1 MKEILETD
9 ITIVKINCDTE
20 DNFNSIWQKIFRE
33 IVITFKTKGMG
44 FNSEDSSKNISL
56 NEFLENG
63 KDIHPED
70 IRYFLEIYPGVLV
83 IIIDEI
89 DRIKDSRT
97 TTLMADTIKT
107 LSDHSLSSTLVLIGV
122 SDSVEGL
129 IQEHLSIERALVQ
142 VRMPRMSPKELSEIL
157 DKGYSELNLTI
168 EDSLKRKIVQL
179 SQNLPHYTH
188 LLGLH
193 AAESAIHHDRDY
205 IISEDIQEAIREAIE
220 KAQQTIISTYN
231 TAIYSPRK
239 TLFEQVLLS
248 CALAKKDSIGAFM
261 ASDVRE
267 PMSVIMKQKY
277 DIPAFSRHLNDFCD
291 EKRGPVL
298 QKFGSTRR
306 FRYRFRNPM
315 LEPYTIIHGLATK
328 MITEKEIALLSK
340 S

>member
-1 MKEILETD
+1 VFSPGAPINQYKLFAGRIELVGDVVRAINQRGQHVILYGERGVGKTSLANVMKEILETN

-33 IVITFKTKGMG
+33 IVITFKTRGMG
-44 FNSEDSSKNISL
+44 FNSEDNKKNISL

-89 DRIKDSRT
+89 DRIKDTRT

-142 VRMPRMSPKELSEIL
+142 VRMPRMSPEELSEIL

-193 AAESAIHHDRDY
+193 AAETAIHHDRDY
-205 IISEDIQEAIREAIE
+205 IISEDVQEAIREAIE

-231 TAIYSPRK
+231 TAIYSP
-239 TLFEQVLLS
+239 
-248 CALAKKDSIGAFM
+248 
-261 ASDVRE
+261 
-267 PMSVIMKQKY
+267 
-277 DIPAFSRHLNDFCD
+277 
-291 EKRGPVL
+291 
-298 QKFGSTRR
+298 
-306 FRYRFRNPM
+306 
-315 LEPYTIIHGLATK
+315 
-328 MITEKEIALLSK
+328 
-340 S
+340 